1 FTRRINACLLVTFS
15 SLMRRAYSASF
26 PFQDQIG
33 IILEGFFTA
42 SAFRRG
48 GGFAFSTGR
57 ITELESKGD
66 PSKTE
71 MGGHPEKSMPFLS
84 HDVKQAR
91 SLDMRIH

>member
-42 SAFRRG
+42 SLFVKGA
-48 GGFAFSTGR
+48 GFLVDYAHDLTGKILQR
-57 ITELESKGD
+57 NNPAS
-66 PSKTE
+66 
-71 MGGHPEKSMPFLS
+71 
-84 HDVKQAR
+84 A
-91 SLDMRIH
+91 